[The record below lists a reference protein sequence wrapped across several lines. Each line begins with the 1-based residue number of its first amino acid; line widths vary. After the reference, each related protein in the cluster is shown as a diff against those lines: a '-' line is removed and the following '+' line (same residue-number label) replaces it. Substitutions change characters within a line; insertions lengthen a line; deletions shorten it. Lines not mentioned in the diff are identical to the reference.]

1 VGREGLQN
9 FDIIES
15 LGINPSPTIT
25 TQAEDPQCNEGQFVE
40 MSIVIENFPQEALAE
55 HLLMLKSI
63 QQESM
68 FHP

>member
-1 VGREGLQN
+1 VGGEGLQN

-15 LGINPSPTIT
+15 LGINPSPSIT
-25 TQAEDPQCNEGQFVE
+25 AQVEEPQCNEGQFVE
-40 MSIVIENFPQEALAE
+40 MSIVTENFPQEALAD
-55 HLLMLKSI
+55 LKSI